1 MGWFDAL
8 YGAAEEGT
16 AVVSWAG
23 CFDLVVEVYAIRV
36 LTSEACERAIAQT
49 TRLVAPGGGLLI
61 IAGAPDDV
69 PGQ

>member
-1 MGWFDAL
+1 M
-8 YGAAEEGT
+8 
-16 AVVSWAG
+16 SWAG
-23 CFDLVVEVYAIRV
+23 FFDLVVEVYANRV